1 MRIIGDTPDESV
13 AKTEKVAEENSER
26 RTCPLS
32 KKMIEALVEQMGV
45 EQSNHNLYHTFSNYY
60 KAEGLTKLQSYY
72 SSRASE
78 ELEHYNW
85 IRDYLEYNDAVF
97 TIPQIELIDVKIK
110 DRVFPFKATV
120 DREIQTTIDI
130 FKIMDLAQKEGDYFT
145 AGWLYGSS
153 PIEGKLIPEQI
164 EEESLSRQVLK
175 IAELAGD
182 DWLDIQDSVLE
193 YYHQFR

>member
-13 AKTEKVAEENSER
+13 AKTEKVADEYSER

-45 EQSNHNLYHTFSNYY
+45 EQSNHNLYLTFANYY
-60 KAEGLTKLQSYY
+60 KYEGLTKLREYFKLRSD
-72 SSRASE
+72 E
-78 ELEHYNW
+78 ELEHFHW
-85 IRDYLEYNDAVF
+85 IRKYLNFNDALYTV
-97 TIPQIELIDVKIK
+97 PEIERVDVNIK